1 MRVASRRECLEVF
14 GYAPGTL
21 PPIGHSPCT
30 TLLVDFRLGNAC
42 VALERQE
49 KKEDKAEI
57 VFGAGDDRLEL
68 ALTFSQLLRLIGR
81 DAVVADVAEV
91 VTVVGNNGSSR
102 EPTAAALV
110 PPPPPLV
117 PPPAGP
123 EEAATLPAPLPLQP
137 LAAAPTFLVDSMC
150 GRLARWLRCLGLD
163 AESLDV
169 ATERLLREAADAAL
183 ADASSSSSSSS
194 SLLAAA
200 RAASTAAELAA
211 AAASTTAPPCSH
223 PPARKTS
230 PSVELVAAQRRRDLR
245 LLVADHHARAE
256 GRVLLTRDA
265 QLATSRGGLSS
276 GVFLLASDET
286 VAQLAELAAHFGR
299 DLLESRVLGDAQD
312 LLTRCSACNRAEYER
327 LSREEA
333 KGLVPPRA
341 WAAVDEFWRCASCE
355 RVVWWGPK
363 SDRAVA
369 DTRERVAQALA
380 LLDARR
386 QGCGAGGA

>member
-1 MRVASRRECLEVF
+1 
-14 GYAPGTL
+14 
-21 PPIGHSPCT
+21 
-30 TLLVDFRLGNAC
+30 
-42 VALERQE
+42 LERQDE
-49 KKEDKAEI
+49 KKGDEAAAAPAEI

-68 ALTFSQLLRLIGR
+68 ALTFAQLLQLIGR
-81 DAVVADVAEV
+81 DVVVADVAEV
-91 VTVVGNNGSSR
+91 ATAVGSNGSSR
-102 EPTAAALV
+102 EPTAAASLA

-117 PPPAGP
+117 PPPAGR
-123 EEAATLPAPLPLQP
+123 EEATTPAPQPLQP

-150 GRLARWLRCLGLD
+150 GRLARWLRCLGVD

-169 ATERLLREAADAAL
+169 ATERLLREAADA
-183 ADASSSSSSSS
+183 SSSSS

-211 AAASTTAPPCSH
+211 AAATFAGPPCSH
-223 PPARKTS
+223 PPARKAS

-245 LLVADHHARAE
+245 LLVADHHARSE

-265 QLATSRGGLSS
+265 QLATSRDGLSS
-276 GVFLLASDET
+276 GVFLLASDEA

-333 KGLVPPRA
+333 QGLVPPRA
-341 WAAVDEFWRCASCE
+341 FAAVDEFWRCGSCE

-386 QGCGAGGA
+386 GQGGGGA